1 MDLPSHPGSTE
12 GTGLGRPSRRRLLV
26 CADEMVG
33 LGQAR
38 RTLAVLGRLADAAPE
53 LCSLVLTGSSIE
65 PYVALPPRCDTVKLP
80 TSNPR
85 SPLEL
90 APDELHRLRG
100 RVALAAAEA
109 FRPDVAL
116 VDKLP
121 LGVGGE
127 LEPSVLA
134 LRASGCRLVLGLRD
148 VDQGPSDPRARAVVR
163 QHYDA
168 VVVYG
173 PVSAAGALDDLGV
186 PVAHVGYLSTAE
198 RAVALTPDDLEPG
211 YLLATTGAGHEGF
224 RLLATLAEAI
234 RRDPPPVRVVMVTG
248 PLMGRE
254 AVRRLRA
261 LIAGLP
267 VELFEFR
274 PDMDRVL
281 AGARAV
287 VSTAGYN
294 TVAEAVRAGRPAL
307 LVPRV
312 RPGDEQLLRA
322 RRLADAGV
330 QDMLHPD
337 DLGVATLR
345 AAVERL
351 LARPFATPDLSEH
364 RGAERAAELLSR
376 LAGAEPGA
384 LAPRAADG

>member
-1 MDLPSHPGSTE
+1 MDLPSEQGSKD
-12 GTGLGRPSRRRLLV
+12 GTRPGRPSRRRVLV

-53 LCSLVLTGSSIE
+53 LSSLVLTGSSIE

-90 APDELHRLRG
+90 PPEELQRLRG

-127 LEPSVLA
+127 LEPALLA

-148 VDQGPSDPRARAVVR
+148 VDRGPADPRAREAVR
-163 QHYDA
+163 RHYDA

-173 PVSAAGALDDLGV
+173 PASAAGAHDDLGV
-186 PVAHVGYLSTAE
+186 PVTNVGYVSTAE
-198 RAVALTPDDLEPG
+198 RAVAIAPDDLEPG

-234 RRDPPPVRVVMVTG
+234 RRDALPVRVVMVTG
-248 PLMGRE
+248 PLMSRD

-261 LIAGLP
+261 LVAGLP
-267 VELFEFR
+267 VELFDFR
-274 PDMDRVL
+274 DDMDRVL

-294 TVAEAVRAGRPAL
+294 TVAEAVRAGCPAL

-312 RPGDEQLLRA
+312 RPSDEQLLRA
-322 RRLADAGV
+322 RGLAEAGV

-345 AAVERL
+345 AALERL
-351 LARPFATPDLSEH
+351 LARKGATPDLSEH

-376 LAGAEPGA
+376 LARAERGVPT
-384 LAPRAADG
+384 PRAARG